1 MNVYILKSKKDGS
14 FYVGM
19 TSDLNKRLEYHNAGK
34 VKSTKA
40 RAPWK
45 IIHVEEFESRDEA
58 RKREKYF
65 KSAAG
70 RRYRKNI
77 LGH

>member
-1 MNVYILKSKKDGS
+1 MYVYILKSKSADA
-14 FYVGM
+14 FYIGM
-19 TSDLNKRLEYHNAGK
+19 TFDYVSRLDDHNKKK
-34 VKSTKA
+34 VKSTKGKV
-40 RAPWK
+40 PWVIVHLEK
-45 IIHVEEFESRDEA
+45 FETREEA

-77 LGH
+77 LGL